1 MGRAPLQPIITSR
14 PFQLVTCDILGPL
27 NTTERGAKY
36 ILVFMC
42 HFTKWVEIF
51 AIENMEAANCFIE
64 LICKHGVLESLLSD
78 QGRNFESN
86 LFKEF
91 LELLDVHKLRTT
103 PYHPQCDGQTERFNK
118 TLISMLRTFVNENQD
133 DWDLLLNKLAF
144 AYRTAVHRATGYT
157 PFEMVYGRQPKLPID
172 LFYENCSDPL
182 ELDWAEYVKQMKDR
196 LKQIFETVRKDT
208 EIKVDKTKILYDR
221 NVRGADFSLKD
232 KVWLI
237 NSERKKGKNPKLAKL
252 WKGPF
257 EIIEILGPVNYKIKA
272 INGKKRIV
280 EIVKRRYYRR
290 GHREGYHHGVFF
302 DV

>member
-1 MGRAPLQPIITSR
+1 
-14 PFQLVTCDILGPL
+14 
-27 NTTERGAKY
+27 
-36 ILVFMC
+36 MC

-51 AIENMEAANCFIE
+51 PIENMEASTVANCFIE
-64 LICKHGVLESLLSD
+64 LICRHGVPESLLSD

-86 LFKEF
+86 LFKEV

-103 PYHPQCDGQTERFNK
+103 PYHPQCDGQTERFNR

-208 EIKVDKTKILYDR
+208 EIKVDKTKIFNDR

-237 NSERKKGKNPKLAKL
+237 NSERKKGK
-252 WKGPF
+252 
-257 EIIEILGPVNYKIKA
+257 ILS
-272 INGKKRIV
+272 
-280 EIVKRRYYRR
+280 
-290 GHREGYHHGVFF
+290 
-302 DV
+302 